1 MELNLLI
8 ILLNIF
14 FGKKKSKSFSMYEK
28 TEDIFF
34 TENMEFLDLKC
45 KCIFCDISEIEMGI
59 QKRKNEIKIKVVN
72 ELEYSNLL
80 FILKFINLTRNIL
93 NYLINIICKTYN
105 ITNIFCNDFNEVIKK
120 IILKI
125 GKDNN
130 VLDTLIKIEKNDY
143 FFGYEFN
150 DYLDYFNNF

>member
-1 MELNLLI
+1 M
-8 ILLNIF
+8 
-14 FGKKKSKSFSMYEK
+14 
-28 TEDIFF
+28 T
-34 TENMEFLDLKC
+34 T
-45 KCIFCDISEIEMGI
+45 
-59 QKRKNEIKIKVVN
+59 
-72 ELEYSNLL
+72 
-80 FILKFINLTRNIL
+80 
-93 NYLINIICKTYN
+93 N

-143 FFGYEFN
+143 FFGYELN